1 MITKDF
7 IENEMIP
14 FFNPFAYNGVKY
26 GKSKGGFDVQLLEDG
41 KIKFILFDL
50 RWEDDDK
57 KEIWSEIVDC
67 SETTS
72 PIAIKMKCAQII
84 EPSILKFCQH

>member
-14 FFNPFAYNGVKY
+14 FFNPFAYNGVIY
-26 GKSKGGFDVQLLEDG
+26 GKSQGGFDVQLLECE

-50 RWEDDDK
+50 KWENDAK
-57 KEIWSEIVDC
+57 EEIWSVIVDC
-67 SETTS
+67 SGMTNQ
-72 PIAIKMKCAQII
+72 IGIKMKCAKII
-84 EPSILKFCQH
+84 EPSILKFCQS